1 MNLKDEK
8 KKLRNV
14 KIRYFLAGM
23 CSYIIVYAV
32 CVLLFKMVQM
42 IVGIPPIIELI
53 MLVVFFVLSVYG
65 TKRIMRMRAVMK
77 WVIQR

>member
-14 KIRYFLAGM
+14 KIRYFLTGM
-23 CSYIIVYAV
+23 CAYILVYAV
-32 CVLLFKMVQM
+32 CVLLFKMIQM
-42 IVGIPPIIELI
+42 IVGIPPIIELV
-53 MLVVFFVLSVYG
+53 MLVVFFVLAVYG
-65 TKRIMRMRAVMK
+65 TKRIMRMRAVMN